1 MGAEKR
7 ILLFTGEGKG
17 KTTAALGMALRA
29 WGHGMR
35 VALVFFVKSRQDVG
49 EVLAVQKLDGM
60 DHFVTGLGFLPAK
73 DHPDFVKHVDAARAG
88 LAKAH
93 ELIRSGEYNMI
104 VLDEICWAVHRG
116 LLDSNQI
123 AEVIGE
129 MHADTSLVL
138 TGRFADDRLIELAD
152 TASSMKFL
160 KHGYDDGI
168 PAQAG
173 IEK

>member
-1 MGAEKR
+1 MSAEKR

-29 WGHGMR
+29 WGHGQR
-35 VALVFFVKSRQDVG
+35 VAIVFFVKSRHDVG
-49 EVLAVQKLDGM
+49 EVLAIQKLDGI
-60 DHFVTGLGFLPAK
+60 DHFVTGLGFLPAPE
-73 DHPDFVKHVDAARAG
+73 HPDFARHATAAREG
-88 LAKAH
+88 LERAR
-93 ELIRSGEYNMI
+93 ELIRSGAYQMI

-116 LLDSNQI
+116 LLDVE
-123 AEVIGE
+123 EVSRVVGE
-129 MHADTSLVL
+129 MHAETSLVL
-138 TGRFADDRLIELAD
+138 TGRFADQVLVDLAD

>member
-1 MGAEKR
+1 MSAEKR
-7 ILLFTGEGKG
+7 VLLFTGEGKG

-35 VALVFFVKSRQDVG
+35 VACVFFVKSRHDVG
-49 EVLAVQKLDGM
+49 EVLAMQKLDGW

-73 DHPDFVKHVDAARAG
+73 DHPDFIKHVEAARAG
-88 LAKAH
+88 LEKSR
-93 ELIRSGEYNMI
+93 ELVRSGDYDMI
-104 VLDEICWAVHRG
+104 VLDEVCWAAHRG
-116 LLDSNQI
+116 LLDPEAI
-123 AEVIGE
+123 AEVVGE
-129 MHADTSLVL
+129 MRADSSLVL
-138 TGRFADDRLIELAD
+138 TGRFADDRLLALAD

>member
-1 MGAEKR
+1 MSAEKR

-35 VALVFFVKSRQDVG
+35 VACVFFVKSRRDVG
-49 EVLAVQKLDGM
+49 EVLAIEKLEGM
-60 DHFVTGLGFLPAK
+60 DAFVTGLGFLPAK
-73 DHPDFVKHVDAARAG
+73 DHPDFMKHVEAAQAGLARAG
-88 LAKAH
+88 
-93 ELIRSGEYNMI
+93 ELIRDGGYDMI
-104 VLDEICWAVHRG
+104 VLDEICWAEHRG
-116 LLDSNQI
+116 LLTCDAI
-123 AEVIGE
+123 EAAVGE
-129 MHADTSLVL
+129 MRPDSSLVM
-138 TGRFADDRLIELAD
+138 TGRFADERLIALAD
-152 TASSMKFL
+152 TASSMKFI